1 MTSPA
6 AQNRSVIDET
16 GFEPSRWDKTDHMSR
31 AVRFDQ
37 YGDVDVLRI
46 EDVERPQPASDQVLV
61 EVVAA
66 GINPGEISIRA
77 GLLHDRWPA
86 TFPSGEGTD
95 FAGRVIEA
103 GSSVTEFAVGDEVL
117 GWSDW
122 RSSHAEYVVVPA
134 DHLTR
139 KPLALDWIRAGG
151 LFVAG
156 VTAYAAV
163 RAVEPKAG
171 EVVVVSGAAGGV
183 GSLTVQLA
191 RNLGAQVIGIAGEGN
206 ADWLRSI
213 GVTPVAYGDALET
226 RLRQAAPAGIDA
238 FIDTY
243 GNGYVDLAVGLKI
256 DPARIDTVIDYA
268 AAAKHG
274 AKTEGSSA
282 ASDAEI
288 LAFLADELAW
298 GRVVL
303 PIAAVYPLDAIKDA
317 YTELARRHTRGKIV
331 LATELPADAGRQPA
345 A

>member
-1 MTSPA
+1 
-6 AQNRSVIDET
+6 
-16 GFEPSRWDKTDHMSR
+16 MSR

-46 EDVERPQPASDQVLV
+46 EDVEPPRPAADQVLV

-66 GINPGEISIRA
+66 GINPGEISIRT

-86 TFPSGEGTD
+86 TFPSGEGSD
-95 FAGRVIEA
+95 FAGRVIEV
-103 GSSVTEFAVGDEVL
+103 GGSVTEFAVGDEVL

-122 RSSHAEYVVVPA
+122 RSSHADHVVVPA

-163 RAVEPKAG
+163 RAVQPTAG
-171 EVVVVSGAAGGV
+171 ETVVVSGAAGGV
-183 GSLTVQLA
+183 GSLAVQLA
-191 RNLGAQVIGIAGEGN
+191 RNLGADVIGIASETN
-206 ADWLRSI
+206 ATWLRSV
-213 GVTPVAYGDALET
+213 GATPVAYGDDLAK
-226 RLRQAAPAGIDA
+226 RLPAGIDA
-238 FIDTY
+238 VIDTY
-243 GNGYVDLAVGLKI
+243 GNGYVDLAVDLGV
-256 DPARIDTVIDYA
+256 DPSRINTIIDYP
-268 AAAKHG
+268 AAAKAG

-282 ASDAEI
+282 GSDAEI
-288 LAFLADELAW
+288 LAFMAEEIAW

-303 PIAAVYPLDAIKDA
+303 PIAAVYPLDAVREA
-317 YTELARRHTRGKIV
+317 YTELAARHTRGKIV
-331 LATELPADAGRQPA
+331 LSTELPANAGRRPA

>member
-1 MTSPA
+1 MT
-6 AQNRSVIDET
+6 
-16 GFEPSRWDKTDHMSR
+16 R

-46 EDVERPQPASDQVLV
+46 ENVERPQPAADQILV

-66 GINPGEISIRA
+66 GINPGEIAIRS
-77 GLLHDRWPA
+77 GLLHERWPA
-86 TFPSGEGTD
+86 TFPSGEGSD
-95 FAGRVIEA
+95 FAGRVVEVGA
-103 GSSVTEFAVGDEVL
+103 SVTEFAIDDEVL

-122 RSSHAEYVVVPA
+122 RSSHADYVLVPA

-163 RAVEPKAG
+163 RAVQPTAG

-183 GSLTVQLA
+183 GSLAVQLA
-191 RNLGAQVIGIAGEGN
+191 RNAGATVIGIASEHN
-206 ADWLRSI
+206 AAWLRSVGAI
-213 GVTPVAYGDALET
+213 PVAYGDDLAE
-226 RLRQAAPAGIDA
+226 RLRKVVPSGIDA
-238 FIDTY
+238 VIDTY
-243 GNGYVDLAVGLKI
+243 GQGYVDLAVDLGV
-256 DPARIDTVIDYA
+256 DPSRINTIIDYA
-268 AAAKHG
+268 AAQRAG
-274 AKTEGSSA
+274 AKAEGSST

-288 LAFLADELAW
+288 LAFLAGEVAW

-303 PIAAVYPLDAIKDA
+303 PIAAIYPLEAVREA
-317 YTELARRHTRGKIV
+317 YTELGARHTRGKIV
-331 LATELPADAGRQPA
+331 LSMELPPDAGRQPA

>member
-1 MTSPA
+1 MT
-6 AQNRSVIDET
+6 
-16 GFEPSRWDKTDHMSR
+16 R

-46 EDVERPQPASDQVLV
+46 EDVPQPQPAADQVLV

-77 GLLHDRWPA
+77 GLLHERWPA

-95 FAGRVIEA
+95 FAGRVLQVGA
-103 GSSVTEFAVGDEVL
+103 SVDGFAVGDEVV
-117 GWSDW
+117 GWSDS
-122 RSSHAEYVVVPA
+122 RSSHAEHVVVTA

-163 RAVEPKAG
+163 RAVQPTAG
-171 EVVVVSGAAGGV
+171 ETVVVSGAAGGV

-191 RNLGAQVIGIAGEGN
+191 RNAGATVVGIAGEKN
-206 ADWLRSI
+206 ADWLRSV
-213 GVTPVAYGDALET
+213 GVIPIAYGDDLGD
-226 RLRQAAPAGIDA
+226 RLRKLVPSGIDA

-243 GNGYVDLAVGLKI
+243 GSGYVDLAVELGV
-256 DPARIDTVIDYA
+256 DPARINTIIDYQA
-268 AAAKHG
+268 AQKAG
-274 AKTEGSSA
+274 AKAEGSST

-288 LAFLADELAW
+288 LAYLADELAW
-298 GRVVL
+298 GRVVM
-303 PIAAVYPLDAIKDA
+303 PVAAVYPLDAVKEA
-317 YTELARRHTRGKIV
+317 YTELADRHTRGKIV
-331 LATELPADAGRQPA
+331 LAMELPADAGRQPA

>member
-1 MTSPA
+1 
-6 AQNRSVIDET
+6 VIDET
-16 GFEPSRWDKTDHMSR
+16 GYETPRRVKTVSMSR

-66 GINPGEISIRA
+66 GINPGEIAIRA
-77 GLLHDRWPA
+77 GYLHDRWPA

-95 FAGRVIEA
+95 FAGRVIEV
-103 GSSVTEFAVGDEVL
+103 GPSVTEFAVGDEVL
-117 GWSDW
+117 GWSDG
-122 RSSHAEYVVVPA
+122 RSSQAEYVVVTA

-163 RAVEPKAG
+163 RAVQPKAG
-171 EVVVVSGAAGGV
+171 ETVVVSGAAGGV
-183 GSLTVQLA
+183 GSLTTQLA
-191 RNLGAQVIGIAGEGN
+191 RNTGAQVIGIAGEGN
-206 ADWLRSI
+206 ADWLRSV
-213 GVTPVAYGDALET
+213 GVTPVAYGDGLEG
-226 RLRQAAPAGIDA
+226 RLRQAAPTGIDA

-243 GNGYVDLAVGLKI
+243 GDGYVDLAVALQV
-256 DPARIDTVIDYA
+256 DPARIDTIIDYA

-274 AKTEGSSA
+274 AKVEGSST

-288 LAFLADELAW
+288 LAFVAEEVAW
-298 GRVVL
+298 GRIAL
-303 PIAAVYPLDAIKDA
+303 PVAAVYPLEAIKDA

-331 LATELPADAGRQPA
+331 LSMELPPDAGRQSA

>member
-1 MTSPA
+1 MT
-6 AQNRSVIDET
+6 
-16 GFEPSRWDKTDHMSR
+16 R

-46 EDVERPQPASDQVLV
+46 EDVPQPQPAADQVLV

-77 GLLHDRWPA
+77 GLLHERWPA

-95 FAGRVIEA
+95 FAGRVLQVGA
-103 GSSVTEFAVGDEVL
+103 SVDGFAVGDEVV
-117 GWSDW
+117 GWSDG
-122 RSSHAEYVVVPA
+122 RSSHAEHVVVTA

-163 RAVEPKAG
+163 RAVQPTAG
-171 EVVVVSGAAGGV
+171 ETVVVSGAAGGV

-191 RNLGAQVIGIAGEGN
+191 RNAGATVVGIAGEKN
-206 ADWLRSI
+206 AGWLRSV
-213 GVTPVAYGDALET
+213 GVIPIAYGDDLGD
-226 RLRQAAPAGIDA
+226 RLRKLVPSGIDA

-243 GNGYVDLAVGLKI
+243 GSGYVDLAVELGV
-256 DPARIDTVIDYA
+256 DPARINTIIDYQA
-268 AAAKHG
+268 AQKAG
-274 AKTEGSSA
+274 AKAEGSST

-288 LAFLADELAW
+288 LAYLADELAW
-298 GRVVL
+298 GRVVM
-303 PIAAVYPLDAIKDA
+303 PVAAVYPLDAVKEA
-317 YTELARRHTRGKIV
+317 YTELADRHTRGKIV
-331 LATELPADAGRQPA
+331 LAMELPADAGRQPA

>member
-1 MTSPA
+1 
-6 AQNRSVIDET
+6 
-16 GFEPSRWDKTDHMSR
+16 MSR

-46 EDVERPQPASDQVLV
+46 EDVERPQPAADQVLV

-95 FAGRVIEA
+95 FAGRVLEV
-103 GSSVTEFAVGDEVL
+103 GSSVTEFAIGDEVL

-122 RSSHAEYVVVPA
+122 RSSHAEYVAVPA

-139 KPLALDWIRAGG
+139 KPLALDWVRAGG

-156 VTAYAAV
+156 VTAYASV
-163 RAVEPKAG
+163 RAVQPKGG
-171 EVVVVSGAAGGV
+171 ETVVVSGAAGGV

-191 RNLGAQVIGIAGEGN
+191 RNAGAHVIGIAGESN
-206 ADWLRSI
+206 ADWLRSV
-213 GVTPVAYGDALET
+213 GVTPIAYGDGLEG
-226 RLRQAAPAGIDA
+226 RLRQAAPSGIDA

-243 GNGYVDLAVGLKI
+243 GDGYVDLAVTLRV
-256 DPARIDTVIDYA
+256 DPARINTIIDYPA
-268 AAAKHG
+268 AQKHG
-274 AKTEGSSA
+274 AKVEGSST

-288 LAFLADELAW
+288 LAFVADEVAW
-298 GRVVL
+298 GRVVV
-303 PIAAVYPLDAIKDA
+303 PVAAVYPLDAIKDA
-317 YTELARRHTRGKIV
+317 YAELSRRHTRGKIV
-331 LATELPADAGRQPA
+331 LAMELPANAGRQPA